1 VNEDEDLDLLAL
13 QRQLD
18 DAFATTRPRRGFEDE
33 LWVRMQSRRP
43 FWRRLADGFAG
54 LTAAVRE
61 APAVPAAA
69 VAAVLVVLLAAGVI
83 TLGALNSG
91 RGGSSTAALS
101 QGGSRYNSGLAPQSR
116 GSFGSLPVPS
126 LTGPSSSPTDM
137 APADQA
143 TTPKAATP
151 AQNLYFGPATLTWSG
166 QLNVTVT
173 QAPVFRYQE
182 PTADYAAKF
191 AATHQL
197 SPQPGQ
203 APNGYLAAYAG
214 QGFTISIRGTIAT
227 PPSEPFYVLTSDQS
241 AQEPGGADPA
251 DVAGKFLALKNLS
264 VTWPDTVSVAASGD
278 QVRVKFLRIVASPGG
293 SSAYLVDGSGERYGA
308 EVDLTSGRP
317 VRAAGPLPISLDQ
330 ADYPII
336 SGSDAVASA
345 LASGPAGAAE
355 AAPFAT
361 PRIPLTSAELVYA
374 LVWAGDHSFYEP
386 CFMFSGTFDF
396 NGTKY
401 VKRILVPAVAP
412 SYRSS

>member
-33 LWVRMQSRRP
+33 LWLRMQSRRP
-43 FWRRLADGFAG
+43 FWRRLGDGVAG
-54 LTAAVRE
+54 LTAGIRE
-61 APAVPAAA
+61 VPAVPAAA
-69 VAAVLVVLLAAGVI
+69 VAAVLVVLLGAGVL
-83 TLGALNSG
+83 TLGALNHG
-91 RGGSSTAALS
+91 AGSSPTSAALS
-101 QGGSRYNSGLAPQSR
+101 QSGGKYNGLGPQSR

-126 LTGPSSSPTDM
+126 LTGPGSSPTDM
-137 APADQA
+137 ASADQP

-151 AQNLYFGPATLTWSG
+151 AQNLYFGPATLTWGG
-166 QLNVTVT
+166 QLNVAFT

-182 PTADYAAKF
+182 PTPDFVKKF
-191 AATHQL
+191 TATHQL
-197 SPQPGQ
+197 TPQPGGA
-203 APNGYLAAYAG
+203 APGYIGTFSG
-214 QGFTISIRGTIAT
+214 QGFTISLRGSSGT
-227 PPSEPFYVLTSDQS
+227 PTSEPFYVLTVDPS
-241 AQEPGGADPA
+241 AQAPGSADPA
-251 DVAGKFLALKNLS
+251 DVARKFLGSKNLS
-264 VTWPDTVSVAASGD
+264 LTWPDTVSVVTSGD
-278 QVRVKFLRIVASPGG
+278 QVRIKFLRILASPGG
-293 SSAYLVDGSGERYGA
+293 TSAYLVDGSGERYGA

-317 VRAAGPLPISLDQ
+317 VRAAGPLPVSLDQ

-336 SGSDAVASA
+336 SASDAVASA
-345 LASGPAGAAE
+345 LASGPSGSAE
-355 AAPFAT
+355 APPFAQ
-361 PRIPLTSAELVYA
+361 PRVQLTSAELVYA